1 MADKKLIASATLIAG
16 GAYLLWQS
24 SKSKEETKTTE
35 ETTTTPQAS
44 VALPTSETTDSTKET
59 TETTTETTT
68 SETSVETPTEEL
80 DFEKWGERVADYVL
94 SSRGYTID
102 GETWTLLSSSETNDL
117 QNAIELKAEADA
129 KAEGI
134 ESLTDEQRELALK
147 GVKAMFVRYK
157 VSTCLEET
165 ITKTD
170 GSKIVEEVQKAAV
183 ANQPQKVAYSAS
195 VSTLSPTYSILTIT
209 DANKD
214 TYIKSFKAGYSTMQY
229 LVLDK
234 DYDLVSFETSN
245 NAEINLSGIK
255 PSDSLGSFFNGQ
267 RIVLVGGRGPY
278 YSNVRLSQEG
288 ANQHESNSFS
298 NYIYSY
304 MGQPCESKQAFYE
317 FMYYNGTWFSK
328 SY

>member
-35 ETTTTPQAS
+35 ESTTTPQAS

-59 TETTTETTT
+59 TETTTGTTT

-102 GETWTLLSSSETNDL
+102 GDTVTVLTKSETADIK
-117 QNAIELKAEADA
+117 NAMELKAKADA

-147 GVKAMFVRYK
+147 GVRTMLKRYLVNLYTGEAEVNPNAK
-157 VSTCLEET
+157 NTTIEIATLEAQP
-165 ITKTD
+165 
-170 GSKIVEEVQKAAV
+170 QKAA
-183 ANQPQKVAYSAS
+183 YSAT

-214 TYIKSFKAGYSTMQY
+214 TYIKSFKAGYGNMQY

-278 YSNVRLSQEG
+278 YSNVSLSQEG
-288 ANQHESNSFS
+288 ANQHESYSFS

-304 MGQPCESKQAFYE
+304 MGQPCASKQAFYE